1 MTLLACQKI
10 VGHRGSLH
18 LTTYQLQVLLC
29 TIECE
34 HFESP
39 YTHCLETELF
49 LSHTHSVCYRL
60 CLMAI
65 QRNVQKFL

>member
-10 VGHRGSLH
+10 VGHRGLLH
-18 LTTYQLQVLLC
+18 LTTYRLQVLLR
-29 TIECE
+29 TTEHE
-34 HFESP
+34 HFESR

-49 LSHTHSVCYRL
+49 LSHTRSICYRL
-60 CLMAI
+60 RLMVI